1 MAVPEPVIP
10 LREFVVSWL
19 RVGLLSF
26 GGPAGQIALMHR
38 IVLDEKRWIDER
50 SYLAALNLCMVLP
63 GPEAQQLATWCG
75 WRLRGALG
83 GVIAGG
89 LFVLP
94 GALLMMLLA
103 ALYALYGKTTLGEGL
118 FFGIKAVV
126 AAIVLQALHKLAK
139 RALKRRLDWV
149 LAAAG
154 FAALFFFNL
163 PFPLVVLAAGLIGA
177 SVAQGAG
184 PAPGGPM
191 PATVPLS
198 RSLRVLLGLAGL
210 WLAPVVGA
218 ALVLGPDHV
227 LTQAGAFFARM
238 AVVTFGGAYAVLGY
252 VAQQAVETYHWLTP
266 AEMLD
271 GLGLAETTP
280 GPLVLVL
287 QFVGFLAGAR
297 AFDGVPPMIGGA
309 LVALMTLWCTFVP
322 SFMWIFA
329 LAPQLDRLTRQPR
342 LQGALAGVTAAVVG
356 VVLNLSVWFALHVL
370 FRHVETVSAGP
381 FRLAVPEWTSLDMA
395 AALMM
400 LAAAL
405 ALLRFKAGMLVTLG
419 AGAAVGLGLRVLAG

>member
-1 MAVPEPVIP
+1 MPPAAIP
-10 LREFVVSWL
+10 LREFVITWL

-38 IVLDEKRWIDER
+38 IILDEKRWVDER
-50 SYLAALNLCMVLP
+50 AYLAALNLCMVLP

-75 WRLRGALG
+75 WRLRGTSG
-83 GVIAGG
+83 GLIAGG

-94 GALLMMLLA
+94 GALLMLLLA
-103 ALYALYGKTTLGEGL
+103 ALYVHFGRTSLGEGL
-118 FFGIKAVV
+118 FYGIKAVV
-126 AAIVLQALHKLAK
+126 VAIVLQALHRLAR
-139 RALKRRLDWV
+139 RALKRRLDWA
-149 LAAAG
+149 LALAG
-154 FAALFFFNL
+154 FLALFVFNL
-163 PFPLVVLAAGLIGA
+163 PFPLVVLAAGLLGA
-177 SVAQGAG
+177 AAAQGSLPDSPAQG
-184 PAPGGPM
+184 PVA
-191 PATVPLS
+191 LR
-198 RSLRVLLGLAGL
+198 RSLLVLLGWAAL
-210 WLAPVVGA
+210 WLAPVGGA
-218 ALVLGPDHV
+218 ALLLGPDHV

-252 VAQQAVETYHWLTP
+252 VAQRAVETYGWLSP
-266 AEMLD
+266 QEMLD

-297 AFDGVPPMIGGA
+297 EFPGVPPVVGGA

-329 LAPQLDRLTRQPR
+329 LAPQLDRLMRLPR

-370 FRHVETVSAGP
+370 FARVGAVQVGPIRLTVPDWA
-381 FRLAVPEWTSLDMA
+381 SLDGT
-395 AALMM
+395 AALLM
-400 LAAAL
+400 LAAAV
-405 ALLRFKAGMLVTLG
+405 ALLRFRVGMLATLG
-419 AGAAVGLGLRVLAG
+419 VGALAGLGLRLLAG

>member
-1 MAVPEPVIP
+1 M
-10 LREFVVSWL
+10 LTWL
-19 RVGLLSF
+19 RVGVLGF

-50 SYLAALNLCMVLP
+50 AYLAALNLCMVLP

-75 WRLRGALG
+75 WRLRGTVG
-83 GVIAGG
+83 GVIAGS

-94 GALLMMLLA
+94 GAILMLLLA
-103 ALYALYGKTTLGEGL
+103 GLYVLYGNTTIGEGL

-126 AAIVLQALHKLAK
+126 VAIVLQALHKLAR
-139 RALKRRLDWV
+139 RALKHRPDWA
-149 LAAAG
+149 LATAG
-154 FAALFFFNL
+154 FLALFCFDV
-163 PFPLVVLAAGLIGA
+163 PFPYVVLAAGLTGA
-177 SVAQGAG
+177 LLVRRDRTPVDPSAQE
-184 PAPGGPM
+184 P
-191 PATVPLS
+191 T
-198 RSLRVLLGLAGL
+198 SLRRGLVVLLGWAGL
-210 WLAPVVGA
+210 WLAPVVLA
-218 ALVLGPDHV
+218 ALLLGPDHV
-227 LTQAGAFFARM
+227 LVQAGAFFARM

-252 VAQQAVETYHWLTP
+252 VALQAVETYQWLSP

-297 AFDGVPPMIGGA
+297 EFSGLSPLVGGV
-309 LVALMTLWCTFVP
+309 LVAMMTLWCTFVP

-329 LAPQLDRLTRQPR
+329 LAPQLDRLTRMPR

-356 VVLNLSVWFALHVL
+356 VVLNLSLWFALHVL
-370 FRHVETVSAGP
+370 FQRVETLSVGP
-381 FRLAVPEWTSLDMA
+381 LRLAVPEWASLDMT

-419 AGAAVGLGLRVLAG
+419 AGALAGIALRLLS

>member
-1 MAVPEPVIP
+1 M
-10 LREFVVSWL
+10 LTWL
-19 RVGLLSF
+19 RVGVLGF

-50 SYLAALNLCMVLP
+50 AYLAALNLCMVLP

-75 WRLRGALG
+75 WRLRGTVG
-83 GVIAGG
+83 GVIAGS

-94 GALLMMLLA
+94 GAILMMLLA
-103 ALYALYGKTTLGEGL
+103 GLYVLYGNTTIGEGL

-126 AAIVLQALHKLAK
+126 VAIVLQALHKLSK
-139 RALKRRLDWV
+139 RALKHRQDWA

-154 FAALFFFNL
+154 FLALFCFDV
-163 PFPLVVLAAGLIGA
+163 PYPYVVLAAGLLGA
-177 SVAQGAG
+177 ILARGTAPDVASIP
-184 PAPGGPM
+184 PAP
-191 PATVPLS
+191 T
-198 RSLRVLLGLAGL
+198 SLGRGLVVLLGWAGL
-210 WLAPVVGA
+210 WLAPVVVA
-218 ALVLGPDHV
+218 ALLLGPDHV
-227 LTQAGAFFARM
+227 LVQAGAFFARM

-252 VAQQAVETYHWLTP
+252 VAQQAVETYQWLSP

-297 AFDGVPPMIGGA
+297 EFSGLSPLVGGV
-309 LVALMTLWCTFVP
+309 LVAMMTLWCTFVP

-329 LAPQLDRLTRQPR
+329 LAPQLDRLTSMPR

-356 VVLNLSVWFALHVL
+356 VVLNLSLWFALHVL
-370 FRHVETVSAGP
+370 FPRVETVSAGP
-381 FRLAVPEWTSLDMA
+381 LRLAVPEWASLDMT

-419 AGAAVGLGLRVLAG
+419 AGALAGIGLHLLG

>member
-1 MAVPEPVIP
+1 MPEPVIP
-10 LREFVVSWL
+10 LREFVVTWL

-103 ALYALYGKTTLGEGL
+103 ALYVLYGKTTLGEGL

-139 RALKRRLDWV
+139 RALKRRLDWA

-154 FAALFFFNL
+154 FVALFFFNL

-177 SVAQGAG
+177 SVLRGVTH
-184 PAPGGPM
+184 APDSPM
-191 PATVPLS
+191 SATVPLH

-297 AFDGVPPMIGGA
+297 EFAGVPPMVGGA
-309 LVALMTLWCTFVP
+309 LVAMMTLWCTFVP

-329 LAPQLDRLTRQPR
+329 LAPQLDRMTRLPR

-370 FRHVETVSAGP
+370 FARVET
-381 FRLAVPEWTSLDMA
+381 LAVSPLRLTLPDWTSLDTA
-395 AALMM
+395 AALLMA
-400 LAAAL
+400 AAAL
-405 ALLRFKAGMLVTLG
+405 ALLRFKAGMLATLG
-419 AGAAVGLGLRVLAG
+419 TGAVVGLGLRVLAG